1 MRRAVT
7 TGTRSRRTAQ
17 SEQSRMPSMTQ
28 SQQLM
33 WMAVAEMDARY
44 YSSDGCAA
52 TSTVTLRRR
61 APSSRT
67 LTGLVPYTR
76 WGRLTQ
82 CQRRR
87 LPVAALIAA
96 CETSGIG
103 EATESRNTGD
113 RGIRSRAL
121 QHRMRQAHAALLDIC
136 DGRLTAECTA
146 DVVGAL
152 AETPVFRQSRSTPTG
167 SVGLAAHRSMARQI
181 SSRRSSLVAN
191 GTSLSRERYSMG

>member
-1 MRRAVT
+1 VD
-7 TGTRSRRTAQ
+7 GSSR
-17 SEQSRMPSMTQ
+17 
-28 SQQLM
+28 
-33 WMAVAEMDARY
+33 
-44 YSSDGCAA
+44 DGCSILQFRRLRGNVNRH
-52 TSTVTLRRR
+52 TSQTA

-82 CQRRR
+82 CQRRW

-146 DVVGAL
+146 DVV
-152 AETPVFRQSRSTPTG
+152 ER
-167 SVGLAAHRSMARQI
+167 
-181 SSRRSSLVAN
+181 SRRDAGLSAKQVDTDGKCRVGSTSLD
-191 GTSLSRERYSMG
+191 GPPDFQPSLFTGRQRLSRERYSMG